1 MKSKKSVL
9 AVPAF
14 LETDMFFIKQM
25 LKRDRIRIF
34 LIAALLAFAGL
45 AVRRAPGAVRNVSDW
60 FCMVGLVHILVGC
73 ARYIR
78 NVGLFKTFSYA
89 AYKRQW
95 KRNGHPTGETRP
107 MSLAEYTQNVIMDE
121 PRRRPSGW
129 FLASGV
135 FWCAVSLLLAVW

>member
-1 MKSKKSVL
+1 MQGLNRFKFTGMIYLHK
-9 AVPAF
+9 
-14 LETDMFFIKQM
+14 
-25 LKRDRIRIF
+25 
-34 LIAALLAFAGL
+34 L

-121 PRRRPSGW
+121 SRRRPSGW